1 MLRNNLT
8 QILNIVLI
16 ISCVVHVIF
25 IFYNNSNP
33 ANPEI
38 IIENKNISD
47 VSMPLSFIFCLS
59 NKNDKSENEKYQK
72 AGYQSSYRFFSGTS
86 LYNESVVGWLGHLEN
101 GSTYDSLEGKFTIS
115 FTKDHKL
122 IQA

>member
-1 MLRNNLT
+1 MLRNNLS

-25 IFYNNSNP
+25 IIYNNSNP
-33 ANPEI
+33 AIPEI
-38 IIENKNISD
+38 TVENKNILD
-47 VSMPLSFIFCLS
+47 VNMPLSFIFCLR

-86 LYNESVVGWLGHLEN
+86 MYNQSVVGWHGHMNN
-101 GSTYDSLEGKFTIS
+101 GSTYDSLEGIFTCL
-115 FTKDHKL
+115 K
-122 IQA
+122 